1 MLKNAVANDGS
12 LRFQADVDWT
22 VSVAYRLLVKQRA
35 MGASNRLRIAAVA
48 DIHCT
53 KKSFEGVRD
62 LLAGMAKDSDVLLL
76 AGDLCDTGMVVEAE
90 VLSRALAPLTVPV
103 VAVLGNHDFECGKA
117 AEVEAIL
124 CDVGVNLLDGKACEI
139 RGVGFAGVKGFAGGF
154 GERALQPW
162 GEPMI
167 KTFVHEAVEEALK
180 LESALAGLRT
190 KKRIALL
197 HYAPIVE
204 TVFGEPPEIFPFLG
218 SSRLEEPLNRYP
230 VEAVFHGH
238 AHAGSSE
245 GRTKSG
251 APVFNVAKSLLQRC
265 GPDAA
270 PFKRFEVECDEK
282 GSEHDRSSG

>member
-1 MLKNAVANDGS
+1 LGHEDGFDQTDRKRIEALIWHIDCCCNS
-12 LRFQADVDWT
+12 P
-22 VSVAYRLLVKQRA
+22 A
-35 MGASNRLRIAAVA
+35 MSTDGRLRIAAIA

-53 KKSFEGVRD
+53 KKSFDGVRD
-62 LLAGMAKDSDVLLL
+62 LLAAMAKDSDVLLL
-76 AGDLCDTGMVVEAE
+76 AGDLCDTGMVAEAE

-124 CDVGVNLLDGKACEI
+124 CDVGVTLLDGKTCEI

-204 TVFGEPPEIFPFLG
+204 TVIGEPPEIFPFLG

-238 AHAGSSE
+238 AHSGSAI
-245 GRTKSG
+245 GKTKSG
-251 APVFNVAKSLLQRC
+251 APVYNVAKSLLQR
-265 GPDAA
+265 GRADAA
-270 PFKRFEVECDEK
+270 PFKIFELECDEK